1 MNIILGSSSPRRK
14 SILHGLVDSF
24 RVLPPSIDETH
35 FPNELPEAFA
45 VRIADEKCRAIL
57 ESGAIDAYPA
67 LVITADTIVTID
79 GRIIGKPSDFDDA
92 VNMISEL
99 NGRTHRV
106 ITALTL
112 SAVEKKGDGHRSLT
126 GCEVTEVSFRQLD
139 RDGIISYLN
148 AIEYHDKAGSYA
160 IQEHGGMIVEGYRGS
175 VSNIIGFPL
184 RLFFS
189 MLVEMGLVHT
199 IFTIKAPS
207 SPPGECK

>member
-14 SILHGLVDSF
+14 SILGGLVDSF
-24 RVLPPSIDETH
+24 LVMPPSIDETH
-35 FPNELPEAFA
+35 FPDESPKTFA
-45 VRIADEKCRAIL
+45 VRIADKKCRTIL

-92 VNMISEL
+92 VRMISEL

-106 ITALTL
+106 ITGLTL
-112 SAVEKKGDGHRSLT
+112 SAMKKRGDGHRSLT
-126 GCEVTEVSFRQLD
+126 GCEVTEVTFRQLD
-139 RDGIISYLN
+139 RDGIVGYLN

-189 MLVEMGLVHT
+189 MLVEMGIVHELFN
-199 IFTIKAPS
+199 I
-207 SPPGECK
+207 

>member
-14 SILHGLVDSF
+14 SILSGLADSF

-35 FPNELPEAFA
+35 FPDESPEVFA
-45 VRIADEKCRAIL
+45 MRIAVDKCRAIL
-57 ESGAIDAYPA
+57 ESGAINAYPA
-67 LVITADTIVTID
+67 LVIAADTIVTIN

-92 VNMISEL
+92 VRMISEL

-106 ITALTL
+106 ITGLTL
-112 SAVEKKGDGHRSLT
+112 SAGEKEGNRHRSLT

-139 RDGIISYLN
+139 RDGIIGYLN

-175 VSNIIGFPL
+175 ISNIIGFPL

-189 MLVEMGLVHT
+189 MLVEMGLVNRLFN
-199 IFTIKAPS
+199 I
-207 SPPGECK
+207 